1 MPLHEESIRYGEG
14 AAFSGFLA
22 YLSRAALPI
31 PAVVVIQEAWGV
43 DEHVEDVTRRFA
55 LAGYAALAPDV
66 YARGGTRPEALSRAR
81 MAELKAFI
89 NELKPGEMMDPA
101 KREAAIATKPE
112 PLQGRL
118 RESFQAMAGMIG
130 DGEANLLPLLAATKH
145 LREELVATRG
155 QRIASVGFCM
165 GGGLSA
171 LLATADPSLAGAVI
185 FYGMAPRDELVPK
198 IACPI
203 LGLYGSLD
211 QRVNPG
217 LPAFAQSMKAHGKSF
232 EHHVYEGAQHAFFN
246 DTRPSYDVRAAR
258 DAFARTLSF
267 FRERLA

>member
-1 MPLHEESIRYGEG
+1 MSLHEESIRYGEG

-22 YLSRAALPI
+22 YPSRAALPL
-31 PAVVVIQEAWGV
+31 PAVIVLQEAWGV
-43 DEHVEDVTRRFA
+43 NEHIEDVTRRFA
-55 LAGYAALAPDV
+55 FAGYAALAPDV
-66 YARGGTRPEALSRAR
+66 YARGGARPEALSRAR
-81 MAELKAFI
+81 MGELLVFI

-101 KREAAIATKPE
+101 KREAALATKPE

-118 RESFQAMAGMIG
+118 RESFQTMVGVIG
-130 DGEANLLPLLAATKH
+130 GGEANLPPLLAATKH
-145 LREELVATRG
+145 LREELAVTRG

-185 FYGMAPRDELVPK
+185 FYGMAPREELVPK

-203 LGLYGSLD
+203 LGLYGGLD
-211 QRVNPG
+211 ARVNAG

-232 EHHVYEGAQHAFFN
+232 EHHVYEGVQHAFFN

-258 DAFARTLSF
+258 DAFKRTLGF
-267 FRERLA
+267 FRDRLA